1 MECLYRQHLILPVA
15 FFDSAIGDWTASVH
29 IEFTEKLK
37 IHTVVLKFGD
47 AFQTEVQAKRFI
59 IKEAKQWVDDR
70 LRGALLVKPNRKHVS
85 SAISRSKQAMYW
97 ICRPCKNNRHD
108 LCLKISTSRA
118 GSDVKIR
125 CWCSLHPTHES
136 RLHDKSPAQMV
147 NPRKAR

>member
-47 AFQTEVQAKRFI
+47 AFETEVQAKRFT
-59 IKEAKQWVDDR
+59 IKEAKQWVDHR
-70 LRGALLVKPNRKHVS
+70 LRGALLVKPNRIHVS
-85 SAISRSKQAMYW
+85 SAISRSKQALHW
-97 ICRPCKNNRHD
+97 ICRQCKNNSHD
-108 LCLKISTSRA
+108 LCLKIATSRA
-118 GSDVKIR
+118 GSDAKIR
-125 CWCSLHPTHES
+125 CWCSLQPTHEL